1 VAVPEDAT
9 PLDHRWFARYQAR
22 AAEKAEHAGGAAH
35 RRQMLAGLTGDVLE
49 VGAGSGINFRHY
61 PTSVRRVLAIEPE
74 PHLRAM
80 AVRAA
85 RDAPVPIEVVDGL
98 AERVPVADASFD
110 AVVMAGVLC
119 SVADPARVLAEFAR
133 VLRRGGELRF
143 YEHVV
148 SEHAVATRL
157 QRAIDATVWPW
168 LFAGCRTSRDTV
180 RSILNAGFTFE
191 WIARFSFR
199 PTLVA
204 IPVAPRILGRAR
216 RT

>member
-22 AAEKAEHAGGAAH
+22 AGEKAEQAGGAAH
-35 RRQMLAGLTGDVLE
+35 RRRMLAGLAGDVLE
-49 VGAGSGINFRHY
+49 VGPGSGIDLRHY

-74 PHLRAM
+74 RHLRAM

-85 RDAPVPIEVVDGL
+85 RDAPVPIEVVDGV
-98 AERVPVADASFD
+98 AERAPAPDASFD
-110 AVVMAGVLC
+110 AVVIAGVLC
-119 SVADPARVLAEFAR
+119 SVADPAPVLAEFAR
-133 VLRRGGELRF
+133 VLRPDGELRF

-148 SEHAVATRL
+148 SEHAVAAWL
-157 QRAIDATVWPW
+157 QRATDATVWPR
-168 LFAGCRTSRDTV
+168 LFAGCRTSRDTA
-180 RSILNAGFTFE
+180 RSIQNAGFTFE
-191 WIARFSFR
+191 WIERFSFR

-216 RT
+216 LT